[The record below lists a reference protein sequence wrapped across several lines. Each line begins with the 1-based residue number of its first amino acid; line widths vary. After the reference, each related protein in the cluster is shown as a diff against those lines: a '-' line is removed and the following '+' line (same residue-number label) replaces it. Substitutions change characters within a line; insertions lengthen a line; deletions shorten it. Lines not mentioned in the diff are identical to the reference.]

1 MDNNWN
7 LDNLY
12 VSYKSEKFIDDLKIF
27 ETTVK
32 DFSSWCSN
40 NFHNVDNAKE
50 KLEIYLEKLNNLS
63 IFDSLIGYVY
73 LSLKVDTTNADLL
86 NLVSKIEKISVDVKQ
101 IENYLTLFLKD
112 ISDLDSI
119 INNSKILDEYKFI
132 LKESKNKADKLLD
145 NDKEYIISKMSLN
158 GSNMWTKQW
167 QQITSTLSVDYNNEV
182 LTLPEIRNLAYDK
195 DVNVRKN
202 AYYAELKSYEKID
215 LPSAFSINGIK
226 GEVIEIC
233 NLRGHNSP
241 LEMTLKDSRLDKEVF
256 DAMFN
261 AIKESLPKLQKYF
274 IKKAE
279 LLGHKNGLPF
289 YDLFAP
295 ISNNTKKYTYDEAK
309 QFVYDNFSK
318 FSQKLGDFAKKA
330 FDNSWIDVYSKKG
343 KVGGAFCYSIQN
355 IKESRILLNFSGSLD
370 NIFTLGHELGH
381 GYHNLCLN
389 NEKYLNTSY
398 SMPIAET
405 ASTFCEHI
413 LVKSALESSKD
424 DDEKLAILEN
434 DLSGTLQCIVDI
446 YSRFLFEDEVFKRRI
461 NGFVSK
467 DELCDIME
475 NAQKQAYGNGL
486 DHNFL
491 HKYMWI
497 CKTHYYNA
505 DRNYYNFPYAYG
517 VLFSK
522 GLFSLYLKDKE
533 NFIKKYDDMLSIT
546 GKSSLYE
553 VGKFIGVDLKSKDF
567 WLSSLNLIIE
577 DINKYCQI
585 KL

>member
-195 DVNVRKN
+195 DINVRKN

-226 GEVIEIC
+226 GEVIEVC

-295 ISNNTKKYTYDEAK
+295 ISNNTKKYNYDEAK

-533 NFIKKYDDMLSIT
+533 TFIKKYDDMLSIT

-553 VGKFIGVDLKSKDF
+553 VGKFIGVDLKNKEF

>member
-12 VSYKSEKFIDDLKIF
+12 VSYESEKFIDDLKNF

-32 DFSSWCSN
+32 DFSSWCNN
-40 NFHNVDNAKE
+40 NFDNVDNAKE

-112 ISDLDSI
+112 ISDLDNI

-132 LKESKNKADKLLD
+132 LKEAKNKADKLLD
-145 NDKEYIISKMSLN
+145 NDKEYIVSKMSLN

-167 QQITSTLSVDYNNEV
+167 QQITSTLSVDYNDEV

-295 ISNNTKKYTYDEAK
+295 ISNNTKKYTYNEAK
-309 QFVYDNFSK
+309 QFVYDNFSR

-370 NIFTLGHELGH
+370 NILTLGHELGH

-546 GKSSLYE
+546 GKASLYE
-553 VGKFIGVDLKSKDF
+553 IGKFIDVDLKSKDF

>member
-12 VSYKSEKFIDDLKIF
+12 VSYESEKFIDDLKNF

-32 DFSSWCSN
+32 DFSSWCNN
-40 NFHNVDNAKE
+40 NFDNVDNAKE

-112 ISDLDSI
+112 ISDLDII

-132 LKESKNKADKLLD
+132 LKEAKNKADKLLD

-167 QQITSTLSVDYNNEV
+167 QQITSTLSVDYNNDV

-279 LLGHKNGLPF
+279 ILGHKNGLPF

-446 YSRFLFEDEVFKRRI
+446 YSRSLFEDEVFKRRI

-546 GKSSLYE
+546 GKFSLYE

>member
-195 DVNVRKN
+195 DINVRKN

-226 GEVIEIC
+226 GEVIEVC

-295 ISNNTKKYTYDEAK
+295 ISNNTKKYNYDEAK

-389 NEKYLNTSY
+389 NEKYLNTRY

-446 YSRFLFEDEVFKRRI
+446 YSRFLFEDEVFKRCI

-475 NAQKQAYGNGL
+475 NTQKQAYGNGL

-533 NFIKKYDDMLSIT
+533 TFIKKYDDMLSIT

-553 VGKFIGVDLKSKDF
+553 VGKFIGVDLKNKDF

>member
-1 MDNNWN
+1 MEVNWN

-12 VSYKSEKFIDDLKIF
+12 TSYKSEKFISDLNNF
-27 ETTVK
+27 ETTVL
-32 DFSSWCSN
+32 DFLKWCNN
-40 NFHNVDNAKE
+40 NFNNVDSVKE
-50 KLEIYLEKLNNLS
+50 KLELYTEKLNNLS
-63 IFDSLIGYVY
+63 AFDTIIGYVH
-73 LSLKVDTTNADLL
+73 LSLKVNTTNADLL
-86 NLVSKIEKISVDVKQ
+86 SLISKIEKILVDVKQ
-101 IENYLTLFLKD
+101 IENHLTLFLKD
-112 ISDLDSI
+112 VNNLDSI
-119 INNSKILDEYKFI
+119 INSSNILKEYAFV
-132 LKESKNKADKLLD
+132 LKESKDKADKLLD
-145 NDKEYIISKMSLN
+145 NEKEYIISKMALN

-167 QQITSTLSVDYNNEV
+167 QQITSTLAVSYNDTI
-182 LTLPEIRNLAYDK
+182 LTLPEVRNLAYDK
-195 DVNVRKN
+195 DANIRKN

-215 LPSAFSINGIK
+215 LPAAFSINGIK
-226 GEVIEIC
+226 GEVIETC
-233 NLRGHNSP
+233 NFRGYSSP

-256 DAMFN
+256 DAMFS

-274 IKKAE
+274 IKKAQ

-295 ISNNTKKYTYDEAK
+295 ISNNTKQYTYDEAK

-318 FSQKLGDFAKKA
+318 FSEKLGCFAKKA
-330 FDNSWIDVYSKKG
+330 FDNNWIDVYSRKG
-343 KVGGAFCYSIQN
+343 KVGGAFCYSIQS
-355 IKESRILLNFSGSLD
+355 IKESRILLNFSNSLD
-370 NIFTLGHELGH
+370 SILTLGHELGH

-389 NEKYLNTSY
+389 NEKDLNTSY

-413 LVKSALESSKD
+413 LVKSALENSTD
-424 DDEKLAILEN
+424 NDEKLTILEN

-491 HKYMWI
+491 HKYMWV
-497 CKTHYYNA
+497 CKPHYYYG
-505 DRNYYNFPYAYG
+505 DTNYYNFPYAYG

-522 GLFSLYLKDKE
+522 GLFSLYLNDKD
-533 NFIKKYDDMLSIT
+533 NFIKKYDSMLSIT
-546 GKSSLYE
+546 GKSSLYD
-553 VGKFIGVDLKSKDF
+553 VGKFIGVDLKNKDF
-567 WLSSLNLIIE
+567 WLSSLNLIIK
-577 DINKYCQI
+577 DIEKYCKIQ
-585 KL
+585 L

>member
-195 DVNVRKN
+195 DINVRKN

-215 LPSAFSINGIK
+215 LPSSFSINGIK
-226 GEVIEIC
+226 GEVIEVC

-295 ISNNTKKYTYDEAK
+295 ISNNTKKYNYDEAK

-533 NFIKKYDDMLSIT
+533 TFIKKYDDMLSIT

-553 VGKFIGVDLKSKDF
+553 VGKFIGVDLKNKDF

>member
-12 VSYKSEKFIDDLKIF
+12 VSYESEKFIDDLKNF

-32 DFSSWCSN
+32 DFSSWCNN
-40 NFHNVDNAKE
+40 NFDNVNNAKE

-132 LKESKNKADKLLD
+132 LKEAKNKADKLLD

-167 QQITSTLSVDYNNEV
+167 QQITSTLSVDYNNDV

-279 LLGHKNGLPF
+279 ILGHKNGLPF

-413 LVKSALESSKD
+413 LVKSALESGKD

-467 DELCDIME
+467 DELCYIME

-546 GKSSLYE
+546 GKFSLYE

>member
-12 VSYKSEKFIDDLKIF
+12 VSYESEKFIDDLKNF

-32 DFSSWCSN
+32 DFSSWCNN
-40 NFHNVDNAKE
+40 NFDNVNNAKE

-132 LKESKNKADKLLD
+132 LKEAKNKADKLLD

-167 QQITSTLSVDYNNEV
+167 QQITSTLSVDYNNDV

-279 LLGHKNGLPF
+279 ILGHKNGLPF

-381 GYHNLCLN
+381 GYHNLCLT

-467 DELCDIME
+467 DELCYIME

-522 GLFSLYLKDKE
+522 GIFSLYLKDKE

-546 GKSSLYE
+546 GKFSLYE

>member
-1 MDNNWN
+1 MGTDWN
-7 LDNLY
+7 LDSLY
-12 VSYKSEKFIDDLKIF
+12 TNYENNEFSKDLKTF
-27 ETTVK
+27 EITVN
-32 DFSSWCSN
+32 DFLSWCN
-40 NFHNVDNAKE
+40 KNFINTENTKE
-50 KLEIYLEKLNNLS
+50 KLETCLQKLNDLS
-63 IFDSLIGYVY
+63 FFDKLIAYVN
-73 LSLKVDTTNADLL
+73 LSLKVDTTNTKLL
-86 NLVSKIEKISVDVKQ
+86 NLSSKIEQ
-101 IENYLTLFLKD
+101 ILININQIKNNLVLFLKD
-112 ISDLDSI
+112 IENLDDI
-119 INNSKILDEYKFI
+119 INNSNILNEYTFVLNE
-132 LKESKNKADKLLD
+132 LKEKADKLLD
-145 NDKEYIISKMSLN
+145 TDKEYIISKMSLN

-167 QQITSTLSVDYNNEV
+167 QQITSTLAIEYNNEI

-195 DVNVRKN
+195 DKEVRKN
-202 AYYAELKSYEKID
+202 AYLSELKAYEKID
-215 LPSAFSINGIK
+215 IPASFCINGIK

-233 NLRGHNSP
+233 NLKGYSSP

-256 DAMFN
+256 DAMFF

-274 IKKAE
+274 VKKSKI
-279 LLGHKNGLPF
+279 LGHKNGLPF

-295 ISNNTKKYTYDEAK
+295 ITNNSKKYTYDEAK
-309 QFVYDNFSK
+309 EFVFENFSK
-318 FSQKLGDFAKKA
+318 FSEKLGNFAKKV
-330 FDNSWIDVYSKKG
+330 FDNNWIDVYSKKG

-389 NEKYLNTSY
+389 NEKNINTDY

-413 LVKSALESSKD
+413 LVKSALENTNIE
-424 DDEKLAILEN
+424 DEKLAILEN

-467 DELCDIME
+467 EELCNIME
-475 NAQKQAYGNGL
+475 EAQKTAYGKGL
-486 DHNFL
+486 DNNFL
-491 HKYMWI
+491 NKYMWI

-505 DRNYYNFPYAYG
+505 NRNYYNFPYAYG

-533 NFIKKYDDMLSIT
+533 NFIKKYDDMLAIT
-546 GKSSLYE
+546 GKANLYD
-553 VGKFIGVDLKSKDF
+553 VGKYIGLDLKDKNF

-577 DINKYCQI
+577 DIEKYCKI
-585 KL
+585 NL

>member
-1 MDNNWN
+1 MSTDWN

-12 VSYKSEKFIDDLKIF
+12 TSYESDEFVKDLKDF
-27 ETTVK
+27 EITVN
-32 DFSSWCSN
+32 DFLSWCN
-40 NFHNVDNAKE
+40 KNFVSDKNIKE
-50 KLEIYLEKLNNLS
+50 NLEICLQKLNDLRFFDKLIAYINLR
-63 IFDSLIGYVY
+63 
-73 LSLKVDTTNADLL
+73 LKADTTNTKLL
-86 NLVSKIEKISVDVKQ
+86 NLSSKLEQ
-101 IENYLTLFLKD
+101 IFININQINNNLVLFLKNVEN
-112 ISDLDSI
+112 LDDI
-119 INNSKILDEYKFI
+119 INSSSI
-132 LKESKNKADKLLD
+132 LKEYSFILNELKEKADKLLD
-145 NDKEYIISKMSLN
+145 ADKEYIISKMSLN

-167 QQITSTLSVDYNNEV
+167 QQITSTLAIDYDNQV
-182 LTLPEIRNLAYDK
+182 LTLPEVRNLAYDK
-195 DVNVRKN
+195 DKDVRKN
-202 AYYAELKSYEKID
+202 AYLSELKSYEKID
-215 LPSAFSINGIK
+215 IPASFCINGIK
-226 GEVIEIC
+226 GEVIEVC
-233 NLRGHNSP
+233 ELKGYSSP

-256 DAMFN
+256 DAMFL

-295 ISNNTKKYTYDEAK
+295 ITTNSKKYTYDEAK
-309 QFVYDNFSK
+309 EFVLENFYNFSE
-318 FSQKLGDFAKKA
+318 KLGNFAKKA

-343 KVGGAFCYSIQN
+343 KVGGAFCYSIQS

-389 NEKYLNTSY
+389 NEKFLNTEY

-413 LVKSALESSKD
+413 LVKSALENSDSE
-424 DDEKLAILEN
+424 DEKLAILEN

-446 YSRFLFEDEVFKRRI
+446 YSRFLFEDEVFKRRK

-467 DELCDIME
+467 NELCDIME
-475 NAQKQAYGNGL
+475 DAQKTAYGNGL
-486 DHNFL
+486 DASFL
-491 HKYMWI
+491 NKYMWI

-533 NFIKKYDDMLSIT
+533 SFIKKYDDMLSIT
-546 GKSSLYE
+546 GKSNLYE
-553 VGKFIGVDLKSKDF
+553 VGKYIGLDLKDKNF

-577 DINKYCQI
+577 DIEKYCKI
-585 KL
+585 SL

>member
-12 VSYKSEKFIDDLKIF
+12 VSYESEKFLDDLKNF
-27 ETTVK
+27 EATVK
-32 DFSSWCSN
+32 DFSSWCNN
-40 NFHNVDNAKE
+40 NFDNVDNAKE

-73 LSLKVDTTNADLL
+73 LSLKVDTTNAELL

-132 LKESKNKADKLLD
+132 LKEAKNKADKLLD

>member
-12 VSYKSEKFIDDLKIF
+12 VSYESEKFLDDLKNF
-27 ETTVK
+27 EATVK
-32 DFSSWCSN
+32 DFSSWCNN
-40 NFHNVDNAKE
+40 NFDNVDNAKE

-112 ISDLDSI
+112 IYDLDNI

-132 LKESKNKADKLLD
+132 LKEAKNKADKLLD

-553 VGKFIGVDLKSKDF
+553 VGKFISVDLKSKDF

>member
-195 DVNVRKN
+195 DINVRKN

-226 GEVIEIC
+226 GEVIEVC

-295 ISNNTKKYTYDEAK
+295 ISNNTKKYNYDEAK

-533 NFIKKYDDMLSIT
+533 TFIKKYDDMLSIT

-553 VGKFIGVDLKSKDF
+553 VGKFIGVDLKNKDF

>member
-40 NFHNVDNAKE
+40 NFDNVDNAKE

-195 DVNVRKN
+195 DINVRKN

-226 GEVIEIC
+226 GEVIEVC

-295 ISNNTKKYTYDEAK
+295 ISNNTKKYNYDEAK

-533 NFIKKYDDMLSIT
+533 TFIKKYDDMLSIT

-553 VGKFIGVDLKSKDF
+553 VGKFIGVDLKNKDF

>member
-195 DVNVRKN
+195 DINVRKN

-226 GEVIEIC
+226 GEVIEVC

-295 ISNNTKKYTYDEAK
+295 ISNNTKKYNYDEAK

-424 DDEKLAILEN
+424 DDEKLIILEN
-434 DLSGTLQCIVDI
+434 DLSVTLQCIVDI

-533 NFIKKYDDMLSIT
+533 TFIKKYDDMLSIT

-553 VGKFIGVDLKSKDF
+553 VGKFIGVDLKNKDF

>member
-119 INNSKILDEYKFI
+119 INNSKILDEYKFT

-158 GSNMWTKQW
+158 GSNMWAKQW
-167 QQITSTLSVDYNNEV
+167 QQITSTLSVDYNNDV

-279 LLGHKNGLPF
+279 ILGHKNGLPF

-446 YSRFLFEDEVFKRRI
+446 YSRSLFEDEVFKRRI

-486 DHNFL
+486 DHNLL

-546 GKSSLYE
+546 GKFSLYE

>member
-40 NFHNVDNAKE
+40 NFDNVDNAKE

-195 DVNVRKN
+195 DINVRKN

-215 LPSAFSINGIK
+215 LPSSFSINGIK
-226 GEVIEIC
+226 GEVIEVC

-486 DHNFL
+486 NHNFL

-533 NFIKKYDDMLSIT
+533 TFIKKYDDMLSIT

>member
-12 VSYKSEKFIDDLKIF
+12 VSYESEKFIDDLKNF

-32 DFSSWCSN
+32 DFSSWCNN
-40 NFHNVDNAKE
+40 NFDNVNNAKE

-132 LKESKNKADKLLD
+132 LKEAKNKADKLLD

-158 GSNMWTKQW
+158 GSNMWAKQW
-167 QQITSTLSVDYNNEV
+167 QQITSTLSVDYNDDV

-261 AIKESLPKLQKYF
+261 AIKESLQKLQKYF

-279 LLGHKNGLPF
+279 ILGHKNGLPF

-467 DELCDIME
+467 DELCYIME

-546 GKSSLYE
+546 GKFSLYE

>member
-195 DVNVRKN
+195 DINVRKN

-226 GEVIEIC
+226 GEVIEVC

-295 ISNNTKKYTYDEAK
+295 ISNNTKKYNYDEAK

-424 DDEKLAILEN
+424 DDEKLIILEN

-533 NFIKKYDDMLSIT
+533 TFIKKYDDMLSIT

-553 VGKFIGVDLKSKDF
+553 VGKFIGVDLKNKDF

>member
-27 ETTVK
+27 EITVK

-40 NFHNVDNAKE
+40 NFDNVDNAKE

-195 DVNVRKN
+195 DINVRKN

-226 GEVIEIC
+226 GEVIEVC

-295 ISNNTKKYTYDEAK
+295 ISNNTKKYNYDEAK

-533 NFIKKYDDMLSIT
+533 TFIKKYDDMLSIT

-553 VGKFIGVDLKSKDF
+553 VGKFIGVDLKNKDF

>member
-195 DVNVRKN
+195 DINVRKN

-215 LPSAFSINGIK
+215 LPSSFSINGIK
-226 GEVIEIC
+226 GEVIEVC

-295 ISNNTKKYTYDEAK
+295 ISNNTKKYNYDEAK

-424 DDEKLAILEN
+424 DDEKLDILEN

-533 NFIKKYDDMLSIT
+533 TFIKKYDDMLSIT

-553 VGKFIGVDLKSKDF
+553 VGKFIGVDLKNKDF

>member
-12 VSYKSEKFIDDLKIF
+12 VSYESEKFIDDLKNF

-32 DFSSWCSN
+32 DFSSWCNN
-40 NFHNVDNAKE
+40 NFDNVNNAKE

-132 LKESKNKADKLLD
+132 LKEAKNKADKLLD

-167 QQITSTLSVDYNNEV
+167 QQITSTLSVDYNDDV

>member
-1 MDNNWN
+1 MDNNWS

-12 VSYKSEKFIDDLKIF
+12 KSYKSDEFIS
-27 ETTVK
+27 
-32 DFSSWCSN
+32 DFN
-40 NFHNVDNAKE
+40 NFKVDVNDFLNWCNDNFKNIDNSKE
-50 KLEIYLEKLNNLS
+50 KLEIYIQKLDNLS
-63 IFDSLIGYVY
+63 KFDTVIGYIS
-73 LSLKVDTTNADLL
+73 LSLKVDTTNSELL
-86 NLVSKIEKISVDVKQ
+86 NLISKIEKILVDFKQ

-112 ISDLDSI
+112 VDNLDNI
-119 INNSKILDEYKFI
+119 IDSSNILKEYSFI
-132 LKESKNKADKLLD
+132 LKEAKDKADKLLD

-167 QQITSTLSVDYNNEV
+167 QQITSTLSVEYDNKA
-182 LTLPEIRNLAYDK
+182 LTLPEIRNLAYDS
-195 DVNVRKN
+195 DANIRKN
-202 AYYAELKSYEKID
+202 AYLAEIKAYEKID
-215 LPSAFSINGIK
+215 IPSSFSINGIK
-226 GEVIEIC
+226 GEVIEVC
-233 NLRGHNSP
+233 NLRGYNSP

-256 DAMFN
+256 DAMFL

-274 IKKAE
+274 VKKAE

-318 FSQKLGDFAKKA
+318 FSQKLGDFSKKA
-330 FDNSWIDVYSKKG
+330 FENKWIDVYPKKG
-343 KVGGAFCYSIQN
+343 KVGGAFCYSMQS

-370 NIFTLGHELGH
+370 NILTLGHELGH

-389 NEKYLNTSY
+389 NEKYLNTTY

-413 LVKSALESSKD
+413 LVKSALENTSNKD
-424 DDEKLAILEN
+424 EQLSILEN

-467 DELCDIME
+467 DELCHIME

-486 DHNFL
+486 DHNYL

-505 DRNYYNFPYAYG
+505 NNNYYNFPYAYG

-522 GLFSLYLKDKE
+522 GLFSLYLNDKDK
-533 NFIKKYDDMLSIT
+533 FIEKYDAMLSIT

-567 WLSSLNLIIE
+567 WLSSLNLIIK
-577 DINKYCQI
+577 DIEKYCEI
-585 KL
+585 NL

>member
-1 MDNNWN
+1 MDTNWN

-12 VSYKSEKFIDDLKIF
+12 ISYESDKFLNDLENFEKV
-27 ETTVK
+27 VK
-32 DFSSWCSN
+32 DFSKWCN
-40 NFHNVDNAKE
+40 DNFNSAQNAKE
-50 KLEIYLEKLNNLS
+50 KLEIYLQKLNDLS
-63 IFDSLIGYVY
+63 VFDSLIAYVY
-73 LSLKVDTTNADLL
+73 LNLKVDTTNSKLL
-86 NLVSKIEKISVDVKQ
+86 NLSSKIEKIIVDVKQ
-101 IENYLTLFLKD
+101 IKNYVTLFLKD
-112 ISDLDSI
+112 VNNLDNI
-119 INNSKILDEYKFI
+119 INSSDVLKEYSFI
-132 LKESKNKADKLLD
+132 LKEAKDKADKLLD

-158 GSNMWTKQW
+158 GSSMWTKQW
-167 QQITSTLSVDYNNEV
+167 QQITSTLAVEYNNSV

-195 DVNVRKN
+195 DKEVRKE
-202 AYYAELKSYEKID
+202 AYYSELKSYEKID
-215 LPSAFSINGIK
+215 IPSSFSINGIK
-226 GEVIEIC
+226 GEVIETC
-233 NLRGHNSP
+233 NMRGYSSP

-256 DAMFN
+256 EAMFS

-309 QFVYDNFSK
+309 QFVYDNFSR

-330 FDNSWIDVYSKKG
+330 FDNNWIDVYSKKG
-343 KVGGAFCYSIQN
+343 KVGGAFCYSIQH

-389 NEKYLNTSY
+389 NEKDVNTHY

-413 LVKSALESSKD
+413 LVKSALESTSD
-424 DDEKLAILEN
+424 EDEKLAILEN

-446 YSRFLFEDEVFKRRI
+446 YSRFLFEDEVFKRRN

-505 DRNYYNFPYAYG
+505 NANYYNFPYAYG

-553 VGKFIGVDLKSKDF
+553 VGKFIGVDLKTKDF

-577 DINKYCQI
+577 DINKYCEI
-585 KL
+585 NL

>member
-158 GSNMWTKQW
+158 GSNMWAKQW
-167 QQITSTLSVDYNNEV
+167 QQITSTLSVDYNNDV

-279 LLGHKNGLPF
+279 ILGHKNGLPF

-446 YSRFLFEDEVFKRRI
+446 YSRSLFEDEVFKRRI

-546 GKSSLYE
+546 GKFSLYE

>member
-12 VSYKSEKFIDDLKIF
+12 VSYESEKFIDDLKNF

-32 DFSSWCSN
+32 DFSSWCNN
-40 NFHNVDNAKE
+40 NFDNVDNAKE

-132 LKESKNKADKLLD
+132 LKEAKNKADKLLD

-167 QQITSTLSVDYNNEV
+167 QQITSTLSVDYNNDV